1 MTPGVDESRAG
12 VALLDVNVLVAL
24 FDGNHTHHEAA
35 HEWFAAHRELGW
47 ATCPITE
54 NGFARV
60 ISNVAYPG
68 RRTTLRDAIDRLR
81 SFRDSGSHE
90 FWADALSL
98 CSRNVFRSEHVS
110 GHGQITDVYLLA
122 LAAANG
128 GRLASFDRRIVI
140 DAVAGAT
147 SANLTIIGEPSPS

>member
-1 MTPGVDESRAG
+1 MTPSVDGSSAG

-35 HEWFAAHRELGW
+35 HAWFAANRELGW

-68 RRTTLRDAIDRLR
+68 RRTTLRDAIDRLS
-81 SFRDSGSHE
+81 SFRDSGGHV
-90 FWADALSL
+90 FWPDNLTL
-98 CSRNVFRSEHVS
+98 CDRNLFRPEHVS
-110 GHGQITDVYLLA
+110 GHSQITDTYLLA

-128 GRLASFDRRIVI
+128 GRLASFDRRIVAA
-140 DAVAGAT
+140 AVT
-147 SANLTIIGEPSPS
+147 SATAANLKIIEEPGPS

>member
-1 MTPGVDESRAG
+1 MTPGVDESRAA

-35 HEWFAAHRELGW
+35 HAWFAAHRELGW

-54 NGFARV
+54 NGFVRV

-68 RRTTLRDAIDRLR
+68 RRTTLRDAIDRLS
-81 SFRDSGSHE
+81 SFRDSGGHV
-90 FWADALSL
+90 FWLDTATL
-98 CSRNVFRSEHVS
+98 CDRNVFRPEHVS
-110 GHGQITDVYLLA
+110 GHGQITDAYLLG

-128 GRLASFDRRIVI
+128 GRLASFDRRIVV
-140 DAVAGAT
+140 DAVTGAT
-147 SANLTIIGEPSPS
+147 SANLTIIGGPDPS

>member
-1 MTPGVDESRAG
+1 MPPRVDESRAG

-35 HEWFAAHRELGW
+35 HAWFAANRELGW

-68 RRTTLRDAIDRLR
+68 RRTTLRDAINRLS
-81 SFRDSGSHE
+81 SFRDSDGHV
-90 FWADALSL
+90 FWPDTLTL
-98 CSRNVFRSEHVS
+98 CDPNLFRPEHVS
-110 GHGQITDVYLLA
+110 GHRQITDAYLLA
-122 LAAANG
+122 LAAKNG
-128 GRLASFDRRIVI
+128 GRLASFDRRIVA
-140 DAVAGAT
+140 DAVTGAT
-147 SANLTIIGEPSPS
+147 TANLTIIGGPGPG